1 MWDEVD
7 GVKFLLD
14 HIKELQINLLDGID
28 KVDSAVSVDLLLPS
42 FRIVHADML
51 RLIGCVL
58 VKKIINLLSH
68 LLIRVVTH

>member
-28 KVDSAVSVDLLLPS
+28 KVDSAVSVDLLPS
-42 FRIVHADML
+42 GLGVGDACL
-51 RLIGCVL
+51 LCLIGCIL
-58 VKKIINLLSH
+58 VQEFVNPCTDLLVGLVSH
-68 LLIRVVTH
+68 